1 MKTKSLICPDPQPGE
16 LWEFPLP
23 APGLVGWVVV
33 KHHPDDPRQLFVVP
47 ADSEDFV
54 GSVDLAAPLSYAG
67 ERHERIVLRGAFG
80 RWLTADDFWFQVPGA
95 RVGRTWRREFLG
107 RLVGA
112 FQQRHDQVEAEP
124 SVPGV
129 YEEWIEA
136 VLEPA
141 TRTLE
146 SWSERQLLDVR
157 TEERADPEATTR
169 PLEHLGLAAAS
180 SGLDSLL
187 GQEGDF
193 EDCIER
199 ELFGLIPGA
208 RVFLQQYASEAALEI
223 FGAPSRGPA
232 PPRMFV
238 LQRSARLYLDFAPR
252 ISGGWR
258 SQLFPLEAPSLRLV
272 VDGAP
277 VLDVEL
283 DLESDAGSG
292 SE

>member
-1 MKTKSLICPDPQPGE
+1 MKTKSLTAPDPQPGE

-54 GSVDLAAPLSYAG
+54 GSVDLAAPVLYAG
-67 ERHERIVLRGAFG
+67 ERHERVVLRGAFG

-95 RVGRTWRREFLG
+95 RVERTWRREFLG

-112 FQQRHDQVEAEP
+112 FQQRHGQVEAEP
-124 SVPGV
+124 SVPGA

-141 TRTLE
+141 TRRLE
-146 SWSERQLLDVR
+146 SWTERQVPDVR
-157 TEERADPEATTR
+157 AEERADPGATTS
-169 PLEHLGLAAAS
+169 PFEHLGLAAAS
-180 SGLDSLL
+180 SGLDELL

-193 EDCIER
+193 EDCVER
-199 ELFGLIPGA
+199 ELFGLVAGA
-208 RVFLQQYASEAALEI
+208 RVFLQQYAGEAALEI
-223 FGAPSRGPA
+223 YAAPSGGPG

-238 LQRSARLYLDFAPR
+238 LQKSTRLYLDFSPR
-252 ISGGWR
+252 ITGGWR

-272 VDGAP
+272 VEGPP

-283 DLESDAGSG
+283 DLESDGGSS